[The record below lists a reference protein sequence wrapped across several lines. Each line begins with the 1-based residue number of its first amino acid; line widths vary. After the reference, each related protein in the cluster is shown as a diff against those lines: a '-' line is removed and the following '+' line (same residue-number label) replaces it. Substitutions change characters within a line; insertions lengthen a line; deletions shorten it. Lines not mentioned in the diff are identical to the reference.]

1 MNYEDLFTILIIILI
16 IVLILYYSY
25 SFLTNVCNG
34 DESLEYFIYEN
45 SDDSSIK
52 KTIMIVA
59 GTHGNEP
66 AGHYAVKD
74 LISDLNLGIKKIN
87 PGIKLILIPS
97 VNYCAL
103 KVHVRYIPFI
113 GDLNRKYPTT
123 LCQKVTSKINKKVIE
138 LLQDTD
144 FILDFHEGW
153 GFNKQNCKSIGST
166 FTPTNTE
173 LSEDLASILFN
184 SINNTI
190 QTDYKK
196 FRIITDNQTLIQN
209 DPETYI
215 KNEDTKGTLRY
226 YANILNKNYILVET
240 TGQNNIQSLDL
251 RIEQCKLIIDNI
263 FSYFDVEYI

>member
-16 IVLILYYSY
+16 ICFILYYSY
-25 SFLTNVCNG
+25 RFLTNVCNG

-45 SDDSSIK
+45 SDSSIK

-66 AGHYAVKD
+66 AGHYALKD

-87 PGIKLILIPS
+87 PGIRLILIPS

-103 KVHVRYIPFI
+103 KVNLRYIPFI
-113 GDLNRKYPTT
+113 GDLNRKYPKTE
-123 LCQKVTSKINKKVIE
+123 CQKITSKINRKVVE

-153 GFNKQNCKSIGST
+153 GFNKQNSKSIGST

-173 LSEDLASILFN
+173 LSNDLAYILVID
-184 SINNTI
+184 INNTI

-196 FRIITDNQTLIQN
+196 FRIITNDETLIQN
-209 DPETYI
+209 DPEIYV

-226 YANILNKNYILVET
+226 YANIINKDYILVET
-240 TGQNNIQSLDL
+240 TGQNNIQHIDI
-251 RIEQCKLIIDNI
+251 RIEQCKNIINNV
-263 FSYFDVEYI
+263 FEYFDI